1 MEVQGM
7 FDKQEPA
14 GEAQDGHERE
24 QSPFYIAAAGAPS
37 RPRCILKQND
47 CFAVLDNY
55 GDIGCASDEASG
67 LFSNDTRHLSRL
79 AFLVNGQEPLLL
91 GSTLRDDNLN
101 LRADLTNA
109 DVLSGDGIEL
119 MKDTVHIGRTIY
131 IHNGVLCERSAL
143 VNHGASPVSLNVTIE
158 FDSDF
163 ADLFEVRG
171 MRRSARGLLYKE
183 VVGKNAVVLRYT
195 GLDDKVRETTLTFD
209 PAPAELTTTGA
220 KYALTLETSAPWRHF
235 VTVTCDGKGRP
246 AAPSFLRGLLQARR
260 DLVGPPRGIAAIE
273 TSNAV
278 VNEIVCR
285 SLSDLRMLMTA
296 TPQGK
301 YPYAGIPW
309 YSTTFGR
316 DGLITAMQMLWC
328 DPSVARGVLQRL
340 AHFQATKYDEASDA
354 QPGKILHEMRSGEM
368 AALGEVPFGLYYG
381 SIDSTPL
388 FVLLAGLYVER
399 TGDVEFLRKIW
410 PNILSA
416 LDWID
421 GPGDPDG
428 DGFVEYERMTPQG
441 LANQGWKDLHDAI
454 FHANGDLAEGP
465 IALVEVQGYVYA
477 ARHAAADCAQRLGDY
492 DLAERLAAKAEALR
506 RKFEAAFWCE
516 DLGTYALA
524 LDGKKEPCR
533 VRASNAAHAM
543 FTGIMAPE
551 RAARVAHDL
560 TRPSFNSGW
569 GIRTVASGE
578 ARYNPMSYHNGS
590 IWPHDNAIIACG
602 LARYGLTKGI
612 APIFDGVMQAAA
624 YMDQRRLP
632 ELFCGFPR
640 RRSRG
645 PTLYPVA
652 CSPQAWASGAVFQ
665 LVQASLGIEYNLPAR
680 AIRLRNPAVPMSAG
694 RITVRNLRL
703 GDAVISFTVRPHP
716 KGAVSLAVLEFDRQ
730 YQALGGFGRAGA
742 GPLMAF
748 WLAARQKAASRRRRV
763 RFIARGFNARRR

>member
-1 MEVQGM
+1 MEEHAM
-7 FDKQEPA
+7 PDRQEEESQA
-14 GEAQDGHERE
+14 ASSGRD

-47 CFAVLDNY
+47 CFAVLDDH
-55 GDIGCASDEASG
+55 GAMGCACDDAGG

-79 AFLVNGQEPLLL
+79 AFLINGQEPLLL

-101 LRADLTNA
+101 LRADLTNP

-119 MKDTVHIGRTIY
+119 MKDTLHIGRTIY
-131 IHNGVLCERSAL
+131 IHNGSLCARSA
-143 VNHGASPVSLNVTIE
+143 VMNHGAAPVSLEVMVE

-171 MRRSARGLLYKE
+171 MRRPARGFLEKK
-183 VVGKNAVVLRYT
+183 VVGKNTVMLRYT

-209 PAPAELTTTGA
+209 PEPTELKTTGA
-220 KYALTLETSAPWRHF
+220 RYALTLAPGLAWRQF
-235 VTVTCDGKGRP
+235 VTVTCDGRGRP

-260 DLVGPPRGIAAIE
+260 DLAGKPQDVAAIE
-273 TSNAV
+273 TSNTV
-278 VNEIVCR
+278 FNEIVCR
-285 SLSDLRMLMTA
+285 SLADLRMLMTA

-316 DGLITAMQMLWC
+316 DGLIAAMQMLWF
-328 DPSVARGVLQRL
+328 DPSIARGVLQRL

-399 TGDVEFLRKIW
+399 TGDVEFLRKLW
-410 PNILSA
+410 PNILRA

-421 GPGDPDG
+421 GPGDLDG
-428 DGFVEYERMTPQG
+428 DGFIEYARRTPQG
-441 LANQGWKDLHDAI
+441 LANQGWKDSHDAV
-454 FHANGDLAEGP
+454 FHASGDLAEGP

-477 ARHAAADCAQRLGDY
+477 ARLAAANCAQRLGEF
-492 DLAERLAAKAEALR
+492 DLADTLAEKAETLR
-506 RKFEAAFWCE
+506 GRFESAFWCDE
-516 DLGTYALA
+516 LGTYALA
-524 LDGKKEPCR
+524 LDGRKAPCR
-533 VRASNAAHAM
+533 VRASNAAHTM

-551 RAARVAHDL
+551 RARRVARDML
-560 TRPSFNSGW
+560 RPSFNSGW

-590 IWPHDNAIIACG
+590 IWPHDNAIIASG
-602 LARYGLTKGI
+602 LVRYGLSEGI
-612 APIFDGVMQAAA
+612 APIFNGMMQAAA

-652 CSPQAWASGAVFQ
+652 CTPQAWASGAVFQ
-665 LVQASLGIEYNLPAR
+665 LVQAILGIEYSLPAR
-680 AIRLRNPAVPMSAG
+680 AIRLRNPAVPLSAG
-694 RITVRNLRL
+694 QITVRNMRL
-703 GDAVISFTVRPHP
+703 GDAAISFTVRPHP
-716 KGAVSLAVLEFDRQ
+716 SGTISLGVIESVGNIKISVVFD
-730 YQALGGFGRAGA
+730 AEA
-742 GPLMAF
+742 
-748 WLAARQKAASRRRRV
+748 
-763 RFIARGFNARRR
+763 

>member
-1 MEVQGM
+1 ML
-7 FDKQEPA
+7 DKQEPA
-14 GEAQDGHERE
+14 DEAQDRHERE

-47 CFAVLDNY
+47 CFAVLDNH
-55 GDIGCASDEASG
+55 GAIGCASDEAGG

-79 AFLVNGQEPLLL
+79 AFLINGQEPLLL

-101 LRADLTNA
+101 LRADLTNP
-109 DVLSGDGIEL
+109 DVLSADGIDL

-131 IHNGVLCERSAL
+131 IHNGVLSERSAI
-143 VNHGASPVSLNVTIE
+143 VNHGAAPVSLDVMID

-171 MRRSARGLLYKE
+171 MRRPARGFLSKE
-183 VVGKNAVVLRYT
+183 VVGKNTVVLRYT
-195 GLDDKVRETTLTFD
+195 GLDEKLRETTLTFD
-209 PAPAELTTTGA
+209 PEPTELKATGA
-220 KYALTLETSAPWRHF
+220 KYALTLKPSEPWRQF
-235 VTVTCDGKGRP
+235 VTVTCDGTGRP

-260 DLVGPPRGIAAIE
+260 DLVGNPGGIATIE

-278 VNEIVCR
+278 INEIVCR
-285 SLSDLRMLMTA
+285 SLADLRMLMTA
-296 TPQGK
+296 TPEGK

-368 AALGEVPFGLYYG
+368 AALAEVPFGLYYG

-399 TGDVEFLRKIW
+399 TGDVEFLSELW
-410 PNILSA
+410 PNILRA

-428 DGFVEYERMTPQG
+428 DGFVEYARMTPQG
-441 LANQGWKDLHDAI
+441 LANQGWKDSHDAI
-454 FHANGDLAEGP
+454 FHANGELAEGP

-477 ARHAAADCAQRLGDY
+477 ARLAAANCAQRLGDHT
-492 DLAERLAAKAEALR
+492 LAITLAAKAEALR

-524 LDGKKEPCR
+524 LDGKKEACR

-543 FTGIMAPE
+543 FTGIMSPE
-551 RAARVAHDL
+551 RAARVAQDL
-560 TRPSFNSGW
+560 MRPSFNSGW
-569 GIRTVASGE
+569 GVRTVATGE
-578 ARYNPMSYHNGS
+578 VRYNPMSYHNGS

-602 LARYGLTKGI
+602 LARYGLSAGI
-612 APIFDGVMQAAA
+612 APIFDGIMQATA

-652 CSPQAWASGAVFQ
+652 CTPQAWASGAVFQ
-665 LVQASLGIEYNLPAR
+665 LLQAILGIEYNLAAR
-680 AIRLRNPAVPMSAG
+680 AVRLRNPSVPASVG

-703 GDAVISFTVRPHP
+703 GDAAISFTVRQNPR
-716 KGAVSLAVLEFDRQ
+716 GAVSLGVLELTGNIKISVVMD
-730 YQALGGFGRAGA
+730 
-742 GPLMAF
+742 
-748 WLAARQKAASRRRRV
+748 AAR
-763 RFIARGFNARRR
+763 

>member
-1 MEVQGM
+1 MEEYAM
-7 FDKQEPA
+7 PDE
-14 GEAQDGHERE
+14 QDVKSQVEHEGRDRD

-47 CFAVLDNY
+47 CFAVLDNH
-55 GDIGCASDEASG
+55 GAMGCACDDAGG

-79 AFLVNGQEPLLL
+79 AFLINGQEPLLL

-101 LRADLTNA
+101 LRADLTNP

-119 MKDTVHIGRTIY
+119 MKDTVHFGRTIY
-131 IHNGVLCERSAL
+131 IHNGSLCARSAV
-143 VNHGASPVSLNVTIE
+143 VNHGAAPVSLEVMID

-171 MRRSARGLLYKE
+171 MRRAARGFLEKK
-183 VVGKNAVVLRYT
+183 VVGKNTVALRYT
-195 GLDDKVRETTLTFD
+195 GLDDKVRETTLTFE
-209 PAPAELTTTGA
+209 PEPTELTTAGA
-220 KYALTLETSAPWRHF
+220 RYALALAPALPWRQF
-235 VTVTCDGKGRP
+235 VTVACDGRGQP
-246 AAPSFLRGLLQARR
+246 AASSFLRGLLQARR
-260 DLVGPPRGIAAIE
+260 DLAGKPQDIAAIE

-278 VNEIVCR
+278 FNEIVCR
-285 SLSDLRMLMTA
+285 SLADLRMLMTA

-316 DGLITAMQMLWC
+316 DGLITAMQMLWF
-328 DPSVARGVLQRL
+328 DPTVARGVLQRL
-340 AHFQATKYDEASDA
+340 AHFQATKYDDASDA

-399 TGDVEFLRKIW
+399 TGDVEFLRQIW
-410 PNILSA
+410 PNIVRA

-428 DGFVEYERMTPQG
+428 DGFVEYARQTPQG
-441 LANQGWKDLHDAI
+441 LANQGWKDSHDAI

-477 ARHAAADCAQRLGDY
+477 ARLAAANCAQKLGEY
-492 DLAERLAAKAEALR
+492 DLAETLTAKAEALR
-506 RKFEAAFWCE
+506 SRFEAAFWLE
-516 DLGTYALA
+516 ELGTYALA

-533 VRASNAAHAM
+533 VRTSNAAHTM
-543 FTGIMAPE
+543 FTGIMAPD
-551 RAARVAHDL
+551 RARRVARDIL
-560 TRPSFNSGW
+560 RPSFNSGW
-569 GIRTVASGE
+569 GIRTVAAGE

-590 IWPHDNAIIACG
+590 VWPHDNAIIASG
-602 LARYGLTKGI
+602 LVQYGLTEGI
-612 APIFDGVMQAAA
+612 APIFNGMMQAAA

-665 LVQASLGIEYNLPAR
+665 LVQAILGIEYDLRAR
-680 AIRLRNPAVPMSAG
+680 AIRLRNPAAPLSVG
-694 RITVRNLRL
+694 QITVRNMRL
-703 GDAVISFTVRPHP
+703 GDAAISFTVTPHAN
-716 KGAVSLAVLEFDRQ
+716 GTISLGVIESTGNIKISVVLD
-730 YQALGGFGRAGA
+730 AAG
-742 GPLMAF
+742 
-748 WLAARQKAASRRRRV
+748 
-763 RFIARGFNARRR
+763 

>member
-1 MEVQGM
+1 MEEHEMLEG
-7 FDKQEPA
+7 QEPVD
-14 GEAQDGHERE
+14 EARDGHERE
-24 QSPFYIAAAGAPS
+24 QSPFYIATAGAPS

-47 CFAVLDNY
+47 CFAVLDDH
-55 GDIGCASDEASG
+55 GAIGCASDEAGG

-79 AFLVNGQEPLLL
+79 AFLIDGRDPLLL

-101 LRADLTNA
+101 LRADLTNP

-119 MKDTVHIGRTIY
+119 LKDTVHIGRTIY

-143 VNHGASPVSLNVTIE
+143 VNHGAAPVSLEVMID

-171 MRRSARGLLYKE
+171 MRRKARGFLRKE
-183 VVGKNAVVLRYT
+183 VAGKDKVVLRYT
-195 GLDDKVRETTLTFD
+195 GLDRKVRETTLTFE
-209 PAPAELTTTGA
+209 PEPTELTANGA
-220 KYALTLETSAPWRHF
+220 KYALTLQPSKPWRQF
-235 VTVTCDGKGRP
+235 VTVTCDGKGRL
-246 AAPSFLRGLLQARR
+246 AAPSFLSGLLQARR
-260 DLVGPPRGIAAIE
+260 DLVGNPRGIASVE

-278 VNEIVCR
+278 LNEIVCR
-285 SLSDLRMLMTA
+285 SLADLRMLTTT

-316 DGLITAMQMLWC
+316 DGLITALQMLWC

-399 TGDVEFLRKIW
+399 TGDTEFLRKIW
-410 PNILSA
+410 PNVLRA

-428 DGFVEYERMTPQG
+428 DGFVEYARMTQQG
-441 LANQGWKDLHDAI
+441 LSNQGWKDSHDAI

-477 ARHAAADCAQRLGDY
+477 ARLAAGQCAQMLGDY
-492 DLAERLAAKAEALR
+492 DLADALAAKAEALKQR
-506 RKFEAAFWCE
+506 FEAAFWRQ
-516 DLGTYALA
+516 DMGAYALA
-524 LDGKKEPCR
+524 LDGKKAPCC

-551 RAARVAHDL
+551 RARRVAQDVL
-560 TRPSFNSGW
+560 RPSFNSGW
-569 GIRTVASGE
+569 GIRTVAAGE

-590 IWPHDNAIIACG
+590 IWPHDNAIIASG
-602 LARYGLTKGI
+602 LVRYGLSDGV
-612 APIFDGVMQAAA
+612 APIFNGMMQAAA

-665 LVQASLGIEYNLPAR
+665 LIQAILGIEYNLPAR
-680 AIRLRNPAVPMSAG
+680 AIRLRNPAVPESVG
-694 RITVRNLRL
+694 QITVRNLRL
-703 GDAVISFTVRPHP
+703 GNASISFTVYPNP
-716 KGAVSLAVLEFDRQ
+716 KGAISLGVLNSTGNIKISVILD
-730 YQALGGFGRAGA
+730 
-742 GPLMAF
+742 
-748 WLAARQKAASRRRRV
+748 AAA
-763 RFIARGFNARRR
+763 

>member
-1 MEVQGM
+1 ML
-7 FDKQEPA
+7 DKQ
-14 GEAQDGHERE
+14 GETSEADDGHENE

-47 CFAVLDNY
+47 CFAVLDNH
-55 GDIGCASDEASG
+55 GAIGCASDEAGG
-67 LFSNDTRHLSRL
+67 LFSHDTRHLSRL
-79 AFLVNGQEPLLL
+79 AFLINGQEPLIL

-101 LRADLTNA
+101 LRADLTNP
-109 DVLSGDGIEL
+109 DVHGDDGIVL
-119 MKDTVHIGRTIY
+119 LKDTVHIGRTIY
-131 IHNGVLCERSAL
+131 IHNRMLCERSAI
-143 VNHGASPVSLNVTIE
+143 VNHGTDPVPLDVTID

-171 MRRSARGLLYKE
+171 MRRAARGFLQKE
-183 VVGKNAVVLRYT
+183 VVGKNKVILRYT
-195 GLDDKVRETTLTFD
+195 GLDDKVRETALTFD
-209 PAPAELTTTGA
+209 PEPTELKTTGA
-220 KYALTLETSAPWRHF
+220 RYALTLPPLVPWRQF
-235 VTVTCDGKGRP
+235 VTVTCDGHGQP

-260 DLVGPPRGIAAIE
+260 DLVGNPHEIATIE

-278 VNEIVCR
+278 FNEIVCR
-285 SLSDLRMLMTA
+285 SLADLRMLMTV
-296 TPQGK
+296 TPEGK

-316 DGLITAMQMLWC
+316 DGLITAMQMLWF
-328 DPSVARGVLQRL
+328 DPTVARGVLQRL
-340 AHFQATKYDEASDA
+340 AHFQATSYDEASDA

-368 AALGEVPFGLYYG
+368 AALGEVPFRLYYG

-399 TGDVEFLRKIW
+399 TGDVAFLRQIW
-410 PNILSA
+410 PNVVRA

-428 DGFVEYERMTPQG
+428 DGFVEYARATQQG
-441 LANQGWKDLHDAI
+441 LVNQGWKDSHDAV

-477 ARHAAADCAQRLGDY
+477 ARLAAAHCAQRLGEYELADS
-492 DLAERLAAKAEALR
+492 LVSKAERLQ
-506 RKFEAAFWCE
+506 RKFEATFWCE

-524 LDGKKEPCR
+524 LDGRKEPCR
-533 VRASNAAHAM
+533 VRTSNAAHAM

-551 RAARVAHDL
+551 RARRVARDMM
-560 TRPSFNSGW
+560 RPSFNSGW
-569 GIRTVASGE
+569 GIRTVATGE

-590 IWPHDNAIIACG
+590 IWPHDNAIIASG
-602 LARYGLTKGI
+602 LVRYGLSEGI
-612 APIFDGVMQAAA
+612 APIFNGMMQAAA

-665 LVQASLGIEYNLPAR
+665 LVQAILGLEYNLSAR
-680 AIRLRNPAVPMSAG
+680 AIRLRNPAVPTSVG
-694 RITVRNLRL
+694 KITVRNMKL
-703 GDAVISFTVRPHP
+703 GDAAISFTVRPHSN
-716 KGAVSLAVLEFDRQ
+716 GTISLGVLESTGNIKISVVLD
-730 YQALGGFGRAGA
+730 AAG
-742 GPLMAF
+742 
-748 WLAARQKAASRRRRV
+748 
-763 RFIARGFNARRR
+763 